1 MNPKLRNAV
10 VLLIFAAAFITLT
23 VSSYVQKSATADEP
37 THLTAGYTA
46 LKLGDYRIDPEHPP
60 FLRMWAALP
69 LLWLPDIKL
78 DTASPYWR
86 AALPGSFAHQFLY
99 RDNNADQLLYRAR
112 FMIVLLGVLLG
123 ALLFSWAGELFGFW
137 PAVIVLAFFC
147 LEPNILAHS
156 GLVTTDLGI
165 TCFIFGTL
173 YFLWRTTKRVTAGN
187 LAGMTVFLVL
197 AFASK
202 YSAAFLAPV
211 IVVLLTVRLLRKS
224 PWPLGR
230 ARTLASRQSKT
241 ILAAAL
247 ALGLA
252 AAAYIG
258 IWAAYGFRYER
269 SRDGAAERFPISQR
283 IRTETPHAA
292 AILQWVDQHR
302 LLPNTYA
309 YGFALVQAK
318 AQKRQAFLAGQY
330 SSTGWW
336 YFFPVAFLIKT
347 PLALVILV
355 LAGLGLCLAQPGV
368 FWKNDVFV
376 IAPLAIYLGIA
387 MASSINIGLRHILPI
402 YPFALL
408 LAGKAVEQCWRGVR
422 RAVPL
427 ALLAAAA
434 VEVLAVHPDYL
445 AFFNLAVG
453 GPSHGYEWLVDS
465 NLDWGQDLKGLKHW
479 MDKNSVEHI
488 NLSYFGNADPD
499 YYGIRCTHLPGT
511 PFFAKDQVQGPWV
524 PGYLAVSA
532 TNLRGTY
539 LPEEARKFYWPLL
552 AKRPVAVIGH
562 SIHVYWVDSA
572 WW

>member
-1 MNPKLRNAV
+1 MNPKLRSAV
-10 VLLIFAAAFITLT
+10 VLSIFAAAFTTLT

-37 THLTAGYTA
+37 SHLTAGYTA
-46 LKLGDYRIDPEHPP
+46 LKLGDYRMDPEHPP

-69 LLWLPDIKL
+69 LLCLPDIKL
-78 DTASPYWR
+78 DTASPHWL

-99 RDNNADQLLYRAR
+99 RDNDADQLLYRAR

-123 ALLFSWAGELFGFW
+123 AMLFCWASEFFGFW
-137 PAVIVLAFFC
+137 PAVIVLAFYC
-147 LEPNILAHS
+147 LEPNIIAHS
-156 GLVTTDLGI
+156 GLATTDLGI

-187 LAGMTVFLVL
+187 LAGMTAFLVL

-211 IVVLLTVRLLRKS
+211 IVVLLTIRLLRKS
-224 PWPLGR
+224 PWLLGQ
-230 ARTLASRQSKT
+230 ARTPASRQSKT

-258 IWAAYGFRYER
+258 IWAVYGFRYER
-269 SRDGAAERFPISQR
+269 SGDGAAERFPISQR
-283 IRTETPHAA
+283 IRTEAPLTATVM
-292 AILQWVDQHR
+292 QWVDKHR

-318 AQKRQAFLAGQY
+318 AQRRQAFLAGQY

-347 PLALVILV
+347 PLALVILA
-355 LAGLGLCLAQPGV
+355 LAGLGLCLAQRSA
-368 FWKNDVFV
+368 FWENDAFV
-376 IAPLAIYLGIA
+376 LAPLAIYLGIA

-408 LAGKAVEQCWRGVR
+408 LAGKAVMQSWRGIL

-427 ALLAAAA
+427 ALLAATA

-445 AFFNLAVG
+445 AFFNLAAG
-453 GPSHGYEWLVDS
+453 GPSHGREWLVDS
-465 NLDWGQDLKGLKHW
+465 SLDWGQDLKGLKRW

-499 YYGIRCTHLPGT
+499 YYGIHCTHLPGA

-524 PGYLAVSA
+524 PGYVAVSA

-539 LPEEARKFYWPLL
+539 LPEEARTFYWPLL
-552 AKRPVAVIGH
+552 AKRPVAIIGN
-562 SIHVYWVDSA
+562 SIHVYWVDNA